1 MRYQVAIRYGILR
14 NVENAFTQ
22 ISDLRKGD
30 KVVMRSSR
38 GVEFGVALS
47 PPQELD
53 DDAVVSNM
61 GEVLHKITEEEDKK
75 QKDIYLDDLQENFEK
90 VRQLTSQQKK
100 D

>member
-30 KVVMRSSR
+30 KVIMRSSR

-47 PPQELD
+47 Q
-53 DDAVVSNM
+53 
-61 GEVLHKITEEEDKK
+61 
-75 QKDIYLDDLQENFEK
+75 
-90 VRQLTSQQKK
+90 
-100 D
+100 